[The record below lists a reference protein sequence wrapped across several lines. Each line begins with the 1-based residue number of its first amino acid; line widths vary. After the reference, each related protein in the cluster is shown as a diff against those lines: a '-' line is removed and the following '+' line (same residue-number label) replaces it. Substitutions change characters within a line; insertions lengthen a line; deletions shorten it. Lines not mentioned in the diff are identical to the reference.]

1 MKLHSA
7 NICAECWEKK
17 YGAAFPRHLFGQRKE
32 KCCFCGAEND
42 DEIYI
47 RENAETLQCEH
58 AEKN

>member
-7 NICAECWEKK
+7 NICKDCWEKT
-17 YGAAFPRHLFGQRKE
+17 YGDAYPRHLIGGLKK
-32 KCCFCGAEND
+32 KCCFCGAENE

-47 RENAETLQCEH
+47 RENAETLKCEH